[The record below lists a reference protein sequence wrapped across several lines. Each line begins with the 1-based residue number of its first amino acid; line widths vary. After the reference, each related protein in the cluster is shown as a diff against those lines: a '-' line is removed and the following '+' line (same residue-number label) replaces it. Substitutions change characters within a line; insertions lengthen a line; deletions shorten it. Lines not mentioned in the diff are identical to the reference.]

1 VKVKEVAELVGISV
15 RTLHYYDEIGL
26 LTPDQTTESRYR
38 LYSERNIE
46 QLQQILFFRQIG
58 LPLKKIKKIINS
70 PIFDQIEALTM
81 HRKLLIE
88 KQNNIKILINT
99 IDKTIQYKKGEIK
112 MSNKDKLAGF
122 NFDENQYETEA
133 RKRWGD
139 KAVNESYAKINE
151 LTKEERDQ
159 MEKQFDDIYKDLA
172 IIRHLSPDSDDAQAA
187 IRRWWDY
194 LNRIGSYSLEAF
206 KGLGEMYVTDER
218 FKTNINQHGEGLA
231 QFMCDAMRIYS
242 ETNEDKNK

>member
-1 VKVKEVAELVGISV
+1 
-15 RTLHYYDEIGL
+15 
-26 LTPDQTTESRYR
+26 
-38 LYSERNIE
+38 
-46 QLQQILFFRQIG
+46 RQIG

-88 KQNNIKILINT
+88 KQNNINILINT

-139 KAVNESYAKINE
+139 KALNESYAKINE

-172 IIRHLSPDSDDAQAA
+172 RIRHLSPDSDDAQAA
-187 IRRWWDY
+187 IR
-194 LNRIGSYSLEAF
+194 
-206 KGLGEMYVTDER
+206 
-218 FKTNINQHGEGLA
+218 
-231 QFMCDAMRIYS
+231 
-242 ETNEDKNK
+242 